1 MDQKE
6 QKEKTNGLL
15 EAKKAL
21 IEEINA
27 LGIENLHVQDLNLLP
42 GSFVNLEYRLSNGQT
57 VKLLEDDKM
66 YWGNQV
72 EIPGNGCASTDARER
87 IRRLSFTAKDRDKD
101 GPETG
106 ISKKRRRSCRI
117 VSFFCVR
124 QLSFSPVPCRK

>member
-6 QKEKTNGLL
+6 QKDKTNGLL

-72 EIPGNGCASTDARER
+72 EIPAFAP
-87 IRRLSFTAKDRDKD
+87 I
-101 GPETG
+101 
-106 ISKKRRRSCRI
+106 
-117 VSFFCVR
+117 
-124 QLSFSPVPCRK
+124 

>member
-6 QKEKTNGLL
+6 QKDKTKGLL

-27 LGIENLHVQDLNLLP
+27 LEIENLHVQDLNLLP

-72 EIPGNGCASTDARER
+72 EIPGNERCLGLAADEGYLLVCEYGCEGAD
-87 IRRLSFTAKDRDKD
+87 
-101 GPETG
+101 PE
-106 ISKKRRRSCRI
+106 IILYRKRQGQGRS
-117 VSFFCVR
+117 
-124 QLSFSPVPCRK
+124 